1 MQKWISL
8 LLSVSLLM
16 GMAAP
21 AVYAEDA
28 LPGATPETA
37 AAAEETVQS
46 QEPIIDTSADE
57 STPETSQI
65 STAATSSVNADDS
78 STPTTTTLYVEM
90 TTLDGKEP
98 KLEKGAIQYYRP
110 TVESEDSSQLLTEL
124 GIPFSIEV
132 RRVWWGDRYFEE
144 TLPDCENFFDY
155 SMNENGILSVYV
167 KEVPPLYYIDDSGI
181 PQDYHYEF
189 YVVSEDDRFT
199 FSTSGWYMSNDCGQ
213 LLMLGDDDLPMTP
226 GAVYYEPI
234 VKKNNGDTVT
244 LNENTTKL
252 KVMMYSTDGWYE
264 GLGQLNPTSYTVKL
278 VGSQLEISTTSNQIS
293 TARRLEISAYLEDG
307 SIAKGSIPVGR
318 PRIKFEF
325 PDGNSSGDYILRGD
339 DSLKTFSAMDSD
351 FTLTGTYQGRD
362 GQYTVNLADLD
373 DSKYVLKTREGN
385 NADKPLSESEY
396 FDAQVTDGVVHIHV
410 KKCPPADMYYDI
422 ALQYLGD
429 DYVSSGV
436 MFIYEPVFA
445 SADTTL
451 TLGSVQQDGKAR
463 QTVEH
468 IQDGMTVENLS
479 SNLADENVVILDSN
493 GNQPTSSL
501 VGTGY
506 LICLN
511 GSGAEDAYAAVVGG
525 DVDGDGKVGST
536 DLYLMCRAMMRA
548 QTLDGVYLK
557 AATPVSN
564 STSRPASNDLYRTCR
579 YIMKLTNSI
588 YHD

>member
-8 LLSVSLLM
+8 LLSVSLLV

-28 LPGATPETA
+28 LPDATPETA
-37 AAAEETVQS
+37 AAVEEDDVQD
-46 QEPIIDTSADE
+46 QESVIDTSADE

-65 STAATSSVNADDS
+65 SADAASSVNDDVS
-78 STPTTTTLYVEM
+78 STSAATTLYVQM
-90 TTLDGKEP
+90 STVDDTAP
-98 KLEKGAIQYYRP
+98 RLEKGATQYYRP
-110 TVESEDSSQLLTEL
+110 TVTVDDSSKLLTEL
-124 GIPFSIEV
+124 GIPFSIKV
-132 RRVWWGDRYFEE
+132 KRTSYSGSFLEE
-144 TLPDCENFFDY
+144 DLSDAETYFDY
-155 SMNENGILSVYV
+155 SIDENGILTVYV

-181 PQDYHYEF
+181 PQDYNYSV
-189 YVVSEDDRFT
+189 YVASEDDQFT
-199 FSTSGWYMSNDCGQ
+199 FSTGGWYMSNDCGQ

-226 GAVYYEPI
+226 GTVYYEPI
-234 VKKNNGDTVT
+234 VKKSNGDTVT
-244 LNENTTKL
+244 LNEDTTKL
-252 KVMMYSTDGWYE
+252 RVTMYSTDNWYE
-264 GLGQLNPTSYTVKL
+264 SNGYAPSHTVKL
-278 VGSQLEISTTSNQIS
+278 IGSQLEISITGTLLN
-293 TARRLEISAYLEDG
+293 TAGRLEICAYLEDG

-325 PDGNSSGDYILRGD
+325 PDGNSNSDYILRGD
-339 DSLKTFSAMDSD
+339 DSLKVFSAIDSD

-373 DSKYVLKTREGN
+373 DSKYVLETREDYG
-385 NADKPLSESEY
+385 ADKPLSESEY

-410 KKCPPADMYYDI
+410 KKCPPADTDYQI
-422 ALQYLGD
+422 SLQYLGD

-436 MFIYEPVFA
+436 IFVYEPVFA
-445 SADTTL
+445 NADTTL
-451 TLGSVQQDGKAR
+451 TLGSVQQGGQTR

-468 IQDGMTVENLS
+468 IPDGMTLEDLS
-479 SNLADENVVILDSN
+479 SNLTDKEAVILDAN
-493 GNQPTSSL
+493 GNQPTGSL

-511 GSGAEDAYAAVVGG
+511 GSSAEDAYAAVVGG
-525 DVDGDGKVGST
+525 DVDGDGKVGSS

-579 YIMKLTNSI
+579 YIMKLTNSM